1 MRHFSGSKQEND
13 KGDRMSR
20 ARSARDGF
28 AIAGPQWQDLRAS
41 IGRHLPNTKLLRSLV
56 PILLSAFFAVALI
69 GFAIQVVHAKRVAF
83 DSARH
88 QLALIADLASTSLK
102 EKALSSSMNWQSALA
117 ASLPRGATADG
128 RTALLADAESEI
140 QARAPLDG
148 AASGNLLTILGPQQ
162 PLTTFGAEAGVLRL
176 TLLDGTDAI
185 VTVRNVP
192 QTDAQVAFVQPVGAA
207 LADWRRDAS
216 LEITLLVCA
225 GLVLALLAGGLWY
238 LAPSS
243 GREDDD
249 ASTKE
254 LTEALPGCGVW
265 RWNLARGHVHWS
277 APMYRLL
284 GLEPA
289 GKAMAF
295 RAISQALHPEDDL
308 RGEID
313 RHLRDG
319 VSVFDQ
325 TFRLRHAD
333 GHWVGLRLRGHITR
347 STPDREP
354 CLTGIAVIDDLDV
367 APGSAEAN
375 ARLRDAVETIS
386 EAFVLWDRE
395 NRLVMCNS
403 KYQQFHGLPDDMVR
417 PGSPYDEVIAS
428 ASEPI
433 VSKRVAVPGKDDNDS
448 RTYEA
453 QIEDGRW
460 LHINERRTRD
470 GGYVSVGTDITVLKE
485 SQHLLAESEQ
495 QLRASVSELRLSRR
509 ELEQQK
515 QQLVDLA
522 EKYALEKNRAEAA
535 NRAKSEFLA
544 NISHE
549 LRTPLNAVI
558 GFSEVMQQALFG
570 PIGHPKYQ
578 EYARDIYA
586 SGSYLLEVINDILD
600 MSKIEA
606 GRMSLDV
613 DTIDVAD
620 IVEDSMKVVSQ
631 AAAERNIALGR
642 HGPQHLTLE
651 ADRRA
656 LKQVFL
662 NLLSNAVKFTRDG
675 GSVDVHL
682 SRSRGHVKITIKDTG
697 IGIPEAD
704 IAKLGR
710 PFEQV
715 ENQFSKSHQ
724 GSGLGLAISRA
735 LVELHGGT
743 LRVNSREGQG
753 TTVACTLP
761 MRPVIAE
768 EEHKFAASA

>member
-1 MRHFSGSKQEND
+1 MAQ
-13 KGDRMSR
+13 
-20 ARSARDGF
+20 ARSAREGFGF
-28 AIAGPQWQDLRAS
+28 AGPLWLDLRDIAGRYLPDSERLR
-41 IGRHLPNTKLLRSLV
+41 RLLPLLL
-56 PILLSAFFAVALI
+56 AGFAAVAIL
-69 GFAIQVVHAKRVAF
+69 GFAAELISGKRAAF
-83 DSARH
+83 EEAEHRLD
-88 QLALIADLASTSLK
+88 LIADGTAANLK
-102 EKALSSSMNWQSALA
+102 DKKLKPDSDWQKALAD
-117 ASLPRGATADG
+117 SLPKRALGMDRAI
-128 RTALLADAESEI
+128 LLADAEGNI

-148 AASGNLLTILGPQQ
+148 APRGDLLTVLGPQQ
-162 PLTTFGAEAGVLRL
+162 PLTTFGAEAGLLRL
-176 TLLDGTDAI
+176 SLPDGTDAL
-185 VTVRNVP
+185 VTVRNVG
-192 QTDAQVAFVQPVGAA
+192 DAQLAFIQPVDAA
-207 LADWRRDAS
+207 LADWRQGAR
-216 LEITLLVCA
+216 LEITLLVLT
-225 GLVLALLAGGLWY
+225 GLVLALLAGGLWS
-238 LAPSS
+238 LAPASARAES
-243 GREDDD
+243 GSL
-249 ASTKE
+249 ASE
-254 LTEALPGCGVW
+254 LAEALPGCGMW

-284 GLEPA
+284 GLDPND
-289 GKAMAF
+289 KAMAF
-295 RAISQALHPEDDL
+295 GAVARALHPEDDL
-308 RGEID
+308 RGEVD
-313 RHLRDG
+313 RHLREG
-319 VSVFDQ
+319 LALFDRC
-325 TFRLRHAD
+325 FRLRHAA
-333 GHWVGLRLRGHITR
+333 GHWVTVRLRGQIAR
-347 STPDREP
+347 GAGDREP
-354 CLTGIAVIDDLDV
+354 YLTGIAVV
-367 APGSAEAN
+367 ADNAVTIGSADEN

-403 KYQQFHGLPDDMVR
+403 KYQQFHGLTDDLVR

-433 VSKRVAVPGKDDNDS
+433 VSKRVSMTGSDDDDS

-470 GGYVSVGTDITVLKE
+470 GGYVSVGTDITVLKQ
-485 SQHLLAESEQ
+485 SQQRLADSEQ
-495 QLRASVSELRLSRR
+495 QLRTSVAELKVSRR

-558 GFSEVMQQALFG
+558 GFSEVMQQSLFG
-570 PIGHPKYQ
+570 PLGHPKYQ
-578 EYARDIYA
+578 EYARDILA
-586 SGSYLLEVINDILD
+586 SGNFLLEVINDILD

-613 DTIDVAD
+613 GRVDLAD
-620 IVEDSMKVVSQ
+620 IVADSMKVVSQ
-631 AAAERNIALGR
+631 AAAERNITLAR
-642 HGPQHLTLE
+642 HGPQHLPLE

-682 SRSRGHVKITIKDTG
+682 SRARGYVKIAIRDTG
-697 IGIPEAD
+697 IGIAEAD

-715 ENQFSKSHQ
+715 ENQFSKSYQ

-743 LRVNSREGQG
+743 LRITSREGQG
-753 TTVACTLP
+753 TTVACMLP
-761 MRPVIAE
+761 LQPVIADE
-768 EEHKFAASA
+768 APELAASA

>member
-1 MRHFSGSKQEND
+1 MALAH
-13 KGDRMSR
+13 
-20 ARSARDGF
+20 SARGGF
-28 AIAGPQWQDLRAS
+28 AIAGPQWQDLRALV
-41 IGRHLPNTKLLRSLV
+41 GRHLPRTELLRRLV
-56 PILLSAFFAVALI
+56 PILIIAFAFIVLI
-69 GFAIQVVHAKRVAF
+69 GFIFQVLHGKRTEL

-88 QLALIADLASTSLK
+88 KLGLMADVAALNLQDKT
-102 EKALSSSMNWQSALA
+102 LSSSASWQAALA
-117 ASLPRGATADG
+117 ASLPRGAVADG
-128 RTALLADAESEI
+128 RTALLADAEGNI
-140 QARAPLDG
+140 QGRAPLDG
-148 AASGNLLTILGPQQ
+148 SHSGNLLTILGPQQ
-162 PLTTFGAEAGVLRL
+162 PLTIFGADAGVLRI
-176 TLLDGTDAI
+176 TLMDGTDAI

-192 QTDAQVAFVQPVGAA
+192 KTDSQLAFIQPVAEA
-207 LADWRRDAS
+207 LADWRSATS
-216 LEITLLVCA
+216 LEITLLVCT

-238 LAPSS
+238 LAPAVT
-243 GREDDD
+243 REDDD
-249 ASTKE
+249 GLTKE

-284 GLEPA
+284 GLEPVE
-289 GKAMAF
+289 KAMSF
-295 RAISQALHPEDDL
+295 RVIAQALHPEDDL

-319 VSVFDQ
+319 VSLFDGN
-325 TFRLRHAD
+325 FRLRHAD

-347 STPDREP
+347 TTGREP
-354 CLTGIAVIDDLDV
+354 RLTGIAVIADHNQ
-367 APGSAEAN
+367 APSSADAN

-386 EAFVLWDRE
+386 EAFVLWDND

-433 VSKRVAVPGKDDNDS
+433 VSKRVAVAGTQDDS

-485 SQHLLAESEQ
+485 SQQRLAESEG
-495 QLRASVSELRLSRR
+495 QLRASVAELRLSRR

-522 EKYALEKNRAEAA
+522 EKYAWEKNRAEAA

-570 PIGHPKYQ
+570 TLGHPKYQ

-586 SGSYLLEVINDILD
+586 SGTYLLEVINDILD

-613 DTIDVAD
+613 GSIDMAD

-631 AAAERNIALGR
+631 AAAERNITLDR

-682 SRSRGHVKITIKDTG
+682 SRSRGYVKIAIKDTG
-697 IGIPEAD
+697 IGIPETD

-735 LVELHGGT
+735 LIELHGGT
-743 LRVNSREGQG
+743 LRIASREGQG
-753 TTVACTLP
+753 TTVTCMLP
-761 MRPVIAE
+761 LRPVIAE
-768 EEHKFAASA
+768 EQPKLAASA

>member
-1 MRHFSGSKQEND
+1 MA
-13 KGDRMSR
+13 R
-20 ARSARDGF
+20 ARSARGDGVF
-28 AIAGPQWQDLRAS
+28 SIAGPQLQDLRALLD
-41 IGRHLPNTKLLRSLV
+41 RHLPTAEVLRQIVPLLLV
-56 PILLSAFFAVALI
+56 GFGLVAAF
-69 GFAIQVVHAKRVAF
+69 GFAYQIGSSKDTALK
-83 DSARH
+83 SAERE
-88 QLALIADLASTSLK
+88 LALMADVAARDITA
-102 EKALSSSMNWQSALA
+102 ETLSSNADWQGSLA
-117 ASLPRGATADG
+117 ASLPTGTMRNG
-128 RTALLADAESEI
+128 RTALLADAEGEI
-140 QARAPLDG
+140 QARAPID
-148 AASGNLLTILGPQQ
+148 SRFRGNLLTVLGPQQ
-162 PLTTFGAEAGVLRL
+162 PLTIMGANAGVLRL

-192 QTDAQVAFVQPVGAA
+192 QTDAQLAFIQPVRGA
-207 LADWRRDAS
+207 LADWRGNTIIEVS
-216 LEITLLVCA
+216 LLVCA
-225 GLVLALLAGGLWY
+225 GLVLLLIAGSFLY
-238 LAPSS
+238 LVPSS
-243 GREDDD
+243 AVAEEDDQL
-249 ASTKE
+249 AEE

-284 GLEPA
+284 GVEPL
-289 GKAMAF
+289 GEAMPF
-295 RAISQALHPEDDL
+295 GELSKALHPDDDL
-308 RGEID
+308 RGELD
-313 RHLRDG
+313 RHLREGIDL
-319 VSVFDQ
+319 FDQ
-325 TFRLRHAD
+325 CFRLRHAD
-333 GHWVGLRLRGHITR
+333 GHWVAVRLRGHITR
-347 STPDREP
+347 LSEAEP
-354 CLTGIAVIDDLDV
+354 YLTGMAVLADQDAL
-367 APGSAEAN
+367 PGAADAN

-386 EAFVLWDRE
+386 EAFVLWDNQ

-403 KYQQFHGLPDDMVR
+403 KYQQFHGLADDMVQ
-417 PGSPYDEVIAS
+417 PGSSYDDVIAA

-433 VSKRVAVPGKDDNDS
+433 VNKRIAVAGKDADES

-453 QIEDGRW
+453 QLEDGRW

-485 SQHLLAESEQ
+485 SQTRLAESEQ
-495 QLRASVSELRLSRR
+495 QLRASVAELRLSRR
-509 ELEQQK
+509 ELEHQK

-570 PIGHPKYQ
+570 PLGHAKYQ
-578 EYARDIYA
+578 EYARDIYE

-606 GRMSLDV
+606 GRMTLDAGDV
-613 DTIDVAD
+613 DVAD

-631 AAAERNIALGR
+631 AAAERDIAVER
-642 HGPQHLTLE
+642 HGPAHLNIQ

-675 GSVDVHL
+675 GRIDVNL
-682 SRSRGHVKITIKDTG
+682 SRGRGQVKIVIKDTG
-697 IGIPEAD
+697 IGIAEAD
-704 IAKLGR
+704 IAKLGK

-715 ENQFSKSHQ
+715 ANQFSKSHQ

-743 LRVNSREGQG
+743 LKIKSREGEG
-753 TTVACTLP
+753 TTVTCTLP
-761 MRPVIAE
+761 SQVAKPASKE
-768 EEHKFAASA
+768 PLAASA